1 MARRRNSERLGAP
14 TPQDTMSPAPMGAE
28 APNSVFSFV
37 TPTEFV
43 DLPSGGRFYPEGHP
57 LQGVDMIEIRHMTAK
72 EEDILTSESLL
83 KKGLAI
89 DRLLQSVIVDNKIQ
103 VDSLLIGD
111 KNALLMA
118 SRITGFGPIY
128 ETTVRCPVCRETNEV
143 VFNLEELGTRDGT
156 GLPESVTV
164 TSEGLFSFVLPKTNT
179 TVKVKLLTSRDE
191 RTLSQA
197 AEKKRRMKMPDSRS
211 TDLLKAVIVSVEDHT
226 DPAALSQF
234 VDAMP
239 LQDVKYLR
247 TTYEKIKPDLDV
259 TYPFGC
265 EHCSHEGEVQM
276 PLTAQF
282 FWPNT

>member
-14 TPQDTMSPAPMGAE
+14 TPQDTTSPAPMSAE
-28 APNSVFSFV
+28 APSSVFSFV

-57 LQGVDMIEIRHMTAK
+57 LHGADMIEIRHMTAK

-89 DRLLQSVIVDNKIQ
+89 DRLLQSVIIDKKIQ

-118 SRITGFGPIY
+118 SRITGFGPAY
-128 ETTVRCPVCRETNEV
+128 ETTVKCPVCRETNDV
-143 VFNLEELGTRDGT
+143 VFNLDELGTRDGVE
-156 GLPESVTV
+156 LPEGVTF
-164 TSEGLFSFVLPKTNT
+164 TSDGLFSFVLPKTEAT
-179 TVKVKLLTSRDE
+179 LQVKLLTSRDE
-191 RTLSQA
+191 RALSQA
-197 AEKKRRMKMPDSRS
+197 TEKKRRLKMPDSRS
-211 TDLLKAVIVSVEDHT
+211 TDLLKAVIVSVNDHT

-234 VDAMP
+234 VEQMP
-239 LQDVKYLR
+239 LQDVKHLR
-247 TTYEKIKPDLDV
+247 TTYEQIKPDLDI

-265 EHCSHEGEVQM
+265 QHCSYEGEVQM